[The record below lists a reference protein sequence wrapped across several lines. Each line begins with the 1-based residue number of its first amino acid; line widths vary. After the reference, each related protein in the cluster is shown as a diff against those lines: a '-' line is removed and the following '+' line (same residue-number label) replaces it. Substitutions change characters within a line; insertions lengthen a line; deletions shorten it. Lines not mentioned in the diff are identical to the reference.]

1 MAAKFAPFLAFLCFL
16 VAPVRHAAQS
26 VPAQNLDAARAFL
39 VSVYVRYQNGGKGIN
54 FIEPDARLAYHS
66 SLLALIRADLDANG
80 PDNAPAID
88 FDPICGCQDWEGIW
102 DFKIDMH
109 AVNSQRAVAIVS
121 FSLAAPGRRA
131 KDSYRKMEITVAAV
145 QGQWRIYDIV
155 DESDPA
161 NIVALRKLLR
171 DDIAAVRHEPGSGT
185 AR

>member
-1 MAAKFAPFLAFLCFL
+1 MAAKFAFCLALLGFF
-16 VAPVRHAAQS
+16 VAPAQFAAQPA
-26 VPAQNLDAARAFL
+26 PAQNLDAARAFL
-39 VSVYVRYQNGGKGIN
+39 VSVYVHYQNGGKGIN
-54 FIEPDARLAYHS
+54 FTEPEARLVYHP

-102 DFKIDMH
+102 DLKIDLH
-109 AVNSQRAVAIVS
+109 AMNLQRATASVS
-121 FSLAAPGRRA
+121 FSLSAPGRRA
-131 KDSYRKMEITVAAV
+131 KDSYRKMEITVAAE
-145 QGQWRIYDIV
+145 QGRWRIYDIV

-161 NIVALRKLLR
+161 NIVALRKLLQ